1 MKKSIKVTFAAYL
14 GPNLVTALASLYV
27 DDFSHVD
34 GVSVKIEG

>member
-1 MKKSIKVTFAAYL
+1 MKKSIKVTFAYL
-14 GPNLVTALASLYV
+14 GTNLVTALASLYV